1 MRNGLMLFLVLGMT
15 FALGA
20 CSESEGDDDATADDD
35 DATADDDDATADD
48 DDATAD
54 DDDTTGAA
62 DDDDSSGTGSDLL
75 ANFPDPCKQ
84 WTAVMPLSGEEGQ
97 LAAARLTPPHWP
109 FSVDKVVYQLLHG
122 DQDGVQCNA
131 EYPHRLELFT
141 AEGPAPAAEP
151 ADVLVMVTEEDDVQ
165 GTERIVVVEIDP
177 PITIEQDEDLFVAVE
192 LTGNYP
198 EVGCLSMCTD
208 GVTHDDRNYWSNA
221 TEAPYSWAEL
231 SGYGVMGNLV
241 VVAYGVE

>member
-1 MRNGLMLFLVLGMT
+1 MRVWILVV
-15 FALGA
+15 ALGWVVCS
-20 CSESEGDDDATADDD
+20 CSEAGDDDTSADDDDATADDDDDVTADDD
-35 DATADDDDATADD
+35 DATADDDD
-48 DDATAD
+48 DDAT
-54 DDDTTGAA
+54 G

-97 LAAARLTPPHWP
+97 LAASRLTPPHWP

-131 EYPHRLELFT
+131 EYPHRVELFT
-141 AEGPAPAAEP
+141 AEGPAPAAVP
-151 ADVLVMVTEEDDVQ
+151 ADVLVVVTEEDEVQ
-165 GTERIVVVEIDP
+165 GTERIVVVDLDP
-177 PITIEQDEDLFVAVE
+177 PITLEQDEDLFVAVE

-198 EVGCLSMCTD
+198 DVGCLSMCTD

-221 TEAPYSWAEL
+221 NEAPYSWAEL